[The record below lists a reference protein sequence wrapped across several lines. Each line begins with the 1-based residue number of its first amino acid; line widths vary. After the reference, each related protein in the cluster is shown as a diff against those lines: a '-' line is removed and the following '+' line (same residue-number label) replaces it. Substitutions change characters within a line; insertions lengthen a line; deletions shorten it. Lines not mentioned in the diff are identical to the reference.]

1 MLLAPATEALLWEG
15 GGGRRSFSQETCLLL
30 VQERTAPDHE
40 ELVVPKSLWI
50 MGLFVLPF
58 RKQKGLFCL
67 RKTPFQSLVQ
77 GDANCSIRTKRKGIY
92 HEKTQ
97 HPQGCC
103 RPDCPG
109 SVRRCAQ
116 RLRRRRIQHR
126 FQRSKFFCR
135 CQQRSIRRGRRRG
148 CRKERG
154 RPDRCHLCTGAQR
167 QHRRAVCCCQGCLGR
182 LDRRSE
188 GAGGRRKC

>member
-1 MLLAPATEALLWEG
+1 MQIPHDLVTVIREPAARVLLAPATEALLWEG

-77 GDANCSIRTKRKGIY
+77 GYANCSVRTKRKGIY
-92 HEKTQ
+92 
-97 HPQGCC
+97 
-103 RPDCPG
+103 D
-109 SVRRCAQ
+109 
-116 RLRRRRIQHR
+116 RRRHGRNIMTTEP
-126 FQRSKFFCR
+126 KFIPETAVPLQLEGGGACR
-135 CQQRSIRRGRRRG
+135 
-148 CRKERG
+148 
-154 RPDRCHLCTGAQR
+154 
-167 QHRRAVCCCQGCLGR
+167 VR
-182 LDRRSE
+182 LIDDS
-188 GAGGRRKC
+188 

>member
-1 MLLAPATEALLWEG
+1 MLKGKRVQIPHDLVTVIREPAARVLLAPATEALLWEG

-77 GDANCSIRTKRKGIY
+77 GDANCSVRTKRKGIY
-92 HEKTQ
+92 SGFVNH
-97 HPQGCC
+97 
-103 RPDCPG
+103 
-109 SVRRCAQ
+109 
-116 RLRRRRIQHR
+116 
-126 FQRSKFFCR
+126 
-135 CQQRSIRRGRRRG
+135 
-148 CRKERG
+148 
-154 RPDRCHLCTGAQR
+154 
-167 QHRRAVCCCQGCLGR
+167 
-182 LDRRSE
+182 
-188 GAGGRRKC
+188 